1 MTQLDFNVTSCMHNS
16 DDCCCKSKIEVE
28 GSSAKECCETCCGSY
43 DKRGSSAMSNSA
55 REASKAT
62 EVECMAKNCIY
73 NSEGCCDAGHIGIT
87 GAMASSSEQ
96 TECGS
101 FKSR

>member
-1 MTQLDFNVTSCMHNS
+1 
-16 DDCCCKSKIEVE
+16 
-28 GSSAKECCETCCGSY
+28 
-43 DKRGSSAMSNSA
+43 MSNSA

>member
-1 MTQLDFNVTSCMHNS
+1 MLWDV
-16 DDCCCKSKIEVE
+16 
-28 GSSAKECCETCCGSY
+28 AAGSY

-96 TECGS
+96 TECEAL
-101 FKSR
+101 KADNNL